1 MNWGAFDLNLL
12 IVFDAVMRE
21 RSVTRAGGRI
31 GLSQP
36 AVSHAL
42 SRLRHMLKDDLFV
55 RTPEGMIPT
64 PRAEHLAEPLRQ
76 ALRGME
82 LALEPETFVLEEATR
97 RFVVAVN
104 NYAAVVLAPAM
115 VVAAASAAPRLG
127 LDLLPSGTRD
137 IDALLDRGEID
148 LAIGSFEE
156 TAERFAAA
164 ELFRDSYVAA
174 MKQNHPARR
183 AKLTEKALAVLPHL
197 EISSSG
203 EDSSFVDEQLRK
215 RGLARSITHRAPH
228 LSAAAI
234 LANSEMVAVL
244 SRRRAEA
251 FLGTHRLVIC
261 ELAFVTPTIR
271 TEVLWHR
278 RFDNQPAHLWLRKL
292 IEQTAKNE

>member
-21 RSVTRAGGRI
+21 RSVTRAGDRI

-42 SRLRHMLKDDLFV
+42 GRLRYMLKDELFV

-82 LALEPETFVLEEATR
+82 LALEPEKFVPEEATR
-97 RFVVAVN
+97 RFVIAVN

-115 VVAAASAAPRLG
+115 VIAAAAAAPRLG

-137 IDALLDRGEID
+137 IAALLDRGELD

-156 TAERFAAA
+156 SGERFATM
-164 ELFRDSYVAA
+164 ELFGDSYVAA
-174 MKQNHPARR
+174 MKQDHPARR
-183 AKLTEKALAVLPHL
+183 AKLTEKALAALPHL

-215 RGLARSITHRAPH
+215 RRLARNITHRAPH

-244 SRRRAEA
+244 SRRLAEA
-251 FLGTHRLVIC
+251 FLGTHRLAIC
-261 ELAFVTPTIR
+261 ELAFAAPASR
-271 TEVLWHR
+271 TEMLWHR

-292 IEQTAKNE
+292 IQETANKK